1 MAIADATGDV
11 DAFVAQ
17 YDERARKVPKIAAEI
32 AERLL
37 AAGRAEEAWRTLEA
51 AEPREAGWTLLDDEW
66 EDARIDVLE
75 ALGRA
80 DEAQAARWSCFE
92 RSLSTEHLRA
102 FLKRLPEFDDVEAE
116 ERALDHAARSADML
130 EALSFLVS
138 WPAVDR
144 AAALVLARADE
155 LDGDRYDIL
164 TPAAEALA
172 ARHPLAATLALRA
185 MIDFALEKGRSSRY
199 RHAARHLQEC
209 AGLAGSTD
217 FAGFETHDAY
227 LAGLRE
233 SHGRKRLFWELVS

>member
-17 YDERARKVPKIAAEI
+17 YDERTRKVPKIAAEI
-32 AERLL
+32 AQRLL

-51 AEPREAGWTLLDDEW
+51 AEPRETGWTLLDDEW

-116 ERALDHAARSADML
+116 ERALDHAARSGDML

-138 WPAVDR
+138 WPALDR

-155 LDGDRYDIL
+155 LDGDQI
-164 TPAAEALA
+164 
-172 ARHPLAATLALRA
+172 RA
-185 MIDFALEKGRSSRY
+185 S
-199 RHAARHLQEC
+199 
-209 AGLAGSTD
+209 
-217 FAGFETHDAY
+217 
-227 LAGLRE
+227 
-233 SHGRKRLFWELVS
+233 